1 MRTEVKHERSTM
13 KSNPT
18 QEINGIVIAAIK
30 FEKKKVVIKFLT
42 AKLSVHTDDE

>member
-18 QEINGIVIAAIK
+18 QEINGIFIAAMK
-30 FEKKKVVIKFLT
+30 LKEKTSLN
-42 AKLSVHTDDE
+42 S